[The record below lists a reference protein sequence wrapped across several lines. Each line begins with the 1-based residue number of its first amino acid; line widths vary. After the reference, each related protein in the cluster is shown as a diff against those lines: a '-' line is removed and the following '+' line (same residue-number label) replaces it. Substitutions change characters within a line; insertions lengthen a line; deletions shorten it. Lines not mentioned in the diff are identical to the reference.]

1 MQAMHHFRVQSC
13 EAVPF
18 VPSSTEEAV
27 LVALM
32 QAGRRLRQ
40 RHLNSELDPAAMP
53 LLHALRCAGSIRLS
67 DLAARTHLD
76 ASTVSRHVKAL
87 EDRRFVERSGD
98 PVDRR
103 ASQVTLRPEGEKAL
117 LAAMD
122 ERRADVADV
131 LSGWS
136 QNDRR
141 RLADLLTRLARD
153 LAEIDERDARRSNSM
168 ENR

>member
-1 MQAMHHFRVQSC
+1 MQVMHHFPVQPC
-13 EAVPF
+13 GALPF

-53 LLHALRCAGSIRLS
+53 LLHALRCTGSIRLS

-87 EDRRFVERSGD
+87 EDRGYVERSGD

-122 ERRADVADV
+122 ERRADVAKV
-131 LSGWS
+131 LAGWS
-136 QNDRR
+136 EDDRR
-141 RLADLLTRLARD
+141 RLADLLTRLAQD
-153 LAEIDERDARRSNSM
+153 LADMDDKDRRSNSM